1 MILFIKTLRS
11 EYDENAIKKS
21 SLLIFS
27 NLKIKW
33 IDTFSNLLKPLLG
46 LEKIVYSQDIVK
58 SKFFI
63 VSHIKFSL
71 DIKEK
76 ENQGKEDLNQKI
88 QFYKK
93 EIEFFEKKLTN
104 KNFLEKAPTK
114 IVDENRNKLDEARK
128 NLKLLKVN
136 V

>member
-46 LEKIVYSQDIVK
+46 LEKIVYSQDIAK

-63 VSHIKFSL
+63 VSNIKFSL

-76 ENQGKEDLNQKI
+76 ENQGMEDLNQKI

-104 KNFLEKAPTK
+104 KNFLEKAPKK

-128 NLKLLKVN
+128 KFKIIKG
-136 V
+136 

>member
-63 VSHIKFSL
+63 VSNIKFSL

-76 ENQGKEDLNQKI
+76 ENQGKRRSLIRKFNSIK
-88 QFYKK
+88 
-93 EIEFFEKKLTN
+93 KKL
-104 KNFLEKAPTK
+104 NFLK
-114 IVDENRNKLDEARK
+114 K
-128 NLKLLKVN
+128 NSLIRTF
-136 V
+136 